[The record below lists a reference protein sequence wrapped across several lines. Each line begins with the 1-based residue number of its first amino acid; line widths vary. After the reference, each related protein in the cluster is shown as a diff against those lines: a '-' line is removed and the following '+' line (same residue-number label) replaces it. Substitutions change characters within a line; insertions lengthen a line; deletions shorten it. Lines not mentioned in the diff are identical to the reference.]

1 MLTSIAIIF
10 LTGLIMGG
18 IFKKLSLPGLIGMII
33 AGIIISPN
41 VLNLVDKSVMDISAD
56 LRRIALVIIL
66 TRAGLSLDMGD
77 LKKVGRPAIL
87 MCFVPACFEMA
98 GTVLIAPFIL
108 GISRAD
114 AAIMGSVLAAVSPAI
129 IVPRMIKLIEEGRGS
144 KNKIPQLI
152 LAGASADDIFVIVA
166 FSVFTSAA
174 QTGNL
179 NGLEFLKIPLSV
191 FMGILLGIITGFILA
206 YIFKKINMSG
216 ISRIIVLISTSFL
229 LLQLEKS
236 VEHIIPIS
244 SLISIMVTGIVL
256 KRKIPDISSPLAQGY
271 NKLWSGAEIMLFVL
285 VGTAVDLKYA
295 AASCIPVLSV
305 TAASLVFRMAGV
317 LLCLAKTPIT
327 HKERIF
333 CMIAYIPKA
342 TVQAAIGAV
351 PLSMGLSCGS
361 IVLTSAVLSI
371 LTTAPLG
378 AIGIDKLYNRLLD
391 I

>member
-56 LRRIALVIIL
+56 LRQIALVIIL

-98 GTVLIAPFIL
+98 GTVLVAPALL

-114 AAIMGSVLAAVSPAI
+114 AAIMGSVLAAVSPAV

-166 FSVFTSAA
+166 FTVFTSAA

-191 FMGILLGIITGFILA
+191 FTGILLGIITGLILA

-229 LLQLEKS
+229 LLQLEKT

-244 SLISIMVTGIVL
+244 SLIAIMVTGIVL
-256 KRKIPDISSPLAQGY
+256 KRKIPDISLPLAQGY

-295 AASCIPVLSV
+295 AVSCVPVLSV
-305 TAASLVFRMAGV
+305 TAAALVFRMAGV

-327 HKERIF
+327 RKERIF
-333 CMIAYIPKA
+333 CMIAYTPKA

-361 IVLTSAVLSI
+361 IVLTAAVLSI

-391 I
+391 S